1 MKKAVIAGGVLALG
15 AAWTGAAWYSGKMAE
30 AFLRESLEQ
39 DNAQAKALGEST
51 GYSIVTE
58 LISFERGVFTSTAR
72 SRLTLSIPGAE
83 TREIDIVEHAD
94 HGPFPFRRLAAGDF
108 RPAML
113 ATRLELQATSHVNAW
128 FAATQDVT
136 PLTGTSRVSYG
147 KQLEGTYELAPMAFV
162 RDGAKLSFSGMNLLW
177 RLDRVAGASEFS
189 GRLDSLTL
197 DHAPTT
203 TGLTGMALQGGAF
216 AFRGKPGKNDVPLF
230 DRKLSFQTLTIRHA
244 SLPPIIVQSTSLALD
259 LIEAD
264 SGLAL
269 KTALDVGMING
280 WEKDVATARLALD
293 LKHLDSDALSALD
306 FINFLVIIR
315 TWQGVVQGNIPPFSS
330 DDLEELITS
339 IDQILMGSAQV
350 SLAPLQLGAVA
361 GALNVNLDMEL
372 RKQAA
377 ASRGSAG
384 LARIRKLNT
393 EIELSQAG
401 TVDLLVFWARLM
413 GVPAEQA
420 LARVRPVVAEA
431 AGKWAA
437 MGLLKIENDTVRSTL
452 SITMDEV
459 DVNGTRMP
467 LDQFLRW
474 FTAGN
479 GAARD

>member
-1 MKKAVIAGGVLALG
+1 
-15 AAWTGAAWYSGKMAE
+15 MAE

-108 RPAML
+108 RPAMV

-128 FAATQDVT
+128 FAATQGVT

-177 RLDRVAGASEFS
+177 RLDREAGASEFS

-203 TGLTGMALQGGAF
+203 TGLTGMALQEAPSPSRQ
-216 AFRGKPGKNDVPLF
+216 ARQERCPLS

-244 SLPPIIVQSTSLALD
+244 SLPPIIVQPTSLALD

-384 LARIRKLNT
+384 SARIRKLNA